1 MDLEDF
7 VGLTVGVVVA
17 IYILYCLFRAE
28 EM

>member
-1 MDLEDF
+1 MNFEDF
-7 VGLTVGVVVA
+7 VGLAVGVVVA